1 MAADQ
6 TVIVQ
11 TPVITDTIIIA
22 ALAIIGIFIVYL
34 MIREVRLMKTTNRKI
49 ELELEKD
56 KLKLL
61 QQHADAK
68 NFPFTRLS
76 PEQTAEIKAVED
88 ENTGLETGIFA
99 KEKLIETRLSRLENY
114 VKTRK
119 LDNMMGKISE
129 EEKKVK

>member
-1 MAADQ
+1 MVAEQ
-6 TVIVQ
+6 TVVVQ
-11 TPVITDTIIIA
+11 TPVITDTVIIA
-22 ALAIIGIFIVYL
+22 ALAILGVFILYL
-34 MIREVRLMKTTNRKI
+34 MLREVRLMKTINRKV
-49 ELELEKD
+49 ELDLERD

-61 QQHADAK
+61 QQHAEAK

-76 PEQTAEIKAVED
+76 PEQTAEIRSVED

>member
-1 MAADQ
+1 MADP

-11 TPVITDTIIIA
+11 APVINDTVIIIA
-22 ALAIIGIFIVYL
+22 LAVIGIFIVYL
-34 MIREVRLMKTTNRKI
+34 MIREVRLMKTSNRQI
-49 ELELEKD
+49 EIELEKD

-76 PEQTAEIKAVED
+76 PEQTADIRSVED
-88 ENTGLETGIFA
+88 ENRTLETGIFA
-99 KEKLIETRLSRLENY
+99 KEKLVETRLTRLENY

>member
-1 MAADQ
+1 MAES
-6 TVIVQ
+6 TVVVQ
-11 TPVITDTIIIA
+11 SVPVITDTVIIIA
-22 ALAIIGIFIVYL
+22 LAVIGVFIVYL
-34 MIREVRLMKTTNRKI
+34 MIREVRLMKTSNRQI
-49 ELELEKD
+49 EIELEKD

-76 PEQTAEIKAVED
+76 PEQTAEIRTVED
-88 ENTGLETGIFA
+88 ENRTLETGIFA
-99 KEKLIETRLSRLENY
+99 KEKLVETRLTRLENY